1 VAEVRSN
8 NAGEISVT
16 DQEAFDALYSGKIT
30 SLENV
35 YIDNPSQYN
44 VARNINADKIPHL
57 KSMIESFDDVNA
69 WDQKNQTAWHM
80 PDEYKNFNIIEFLLD
95 KTTNEEEYQR
105 VVKELDLF
113 YQYDMIDVLKY
124 IKYLVDT
131 MRHNKIVW
139 GVGRGSSVSSYIL
152 FLIGIHKIDSLKY
165 DLDIREFLK

>member
-1 VAEVRSN
+1 MAEVRSN
-8 NAGEISVT
+8 NVGEISVT

-44 VARNINADKIPHL
+44 VARDVNADKIPQL
-57 KSMIESFDDVNA
+57 KSMTESFDDISA
-69 WDQKNQTAWHM
+69 WDQKNQTAWYM

>member
-1 VAEVRSN
+1 MAEVRSN